1 VALSKEPVTVE
12 ELVHLAASMTFPTEH
27 VFLARPHVALARAVA
42 QRGGT
47 LLLNGVGGE
56 LFFGDFSYLNTLL
69 QKRRLFQLGREVLHW
84 RLRGF
89 RFNRMAR
96 DVFRSLQEGGGP
108 FWGMRE
114 IKPWLRHVPTEPSED
129 LSLSPMVSEME
140 RFYTQGTLGAET
152 MHPAIYWSSG
162 VMTGAPYLDR
172 RMLEFAFA
180 IPLELRVPLSTDEL
194 GKPLLRSAF
203 PEIPSDICRRA
214 SRVNLDEYVSS
225 DWIGCGGDGELVAM
239 VRNLPPMFDEVID
252 RFALVEEVVKLRQL
266 SERGKVSEAM
276 GVALWAH
283 GLRQQGLVL
292 T

>member
-1 VALSKEPVTVE
+1 
-12 ELVHLAASMTFPTEH
+12 MTFPTEH

-47 LLLNGVGGE
+47 LLLNGGGGE
-56 LFFGDFSYLNTLL
+56 LFFGNFRYLNILL
-69 QKRRLFQLGREVLHW
+69 QKRRLLQLGREVLHW
-84 RLRGF
+84 RLQGF

-96 DVFRSLQEGGGP
+96 DVFRSLQERGAGP
-108 FWGMRE
+108 FWNVRE
-114 IKPWLRHVPTEPSED
+114 IKPWLRHIPTEPSEE
-129 LSLSPMVSEME
+129 LSLSPMVSEMA
-140 RFYTQGTLGAET
+140 RLLTQQPVWAET
-152 MHPAIYWSSG
+152 MHTAIYWSSG
-162 VMTGAPYLDR
+162 VMTGAPHLDR
-172 RMLEFAFA
+172 RVLEFAFA

-214 SRVNLDEYVSS
+214 SRVNLQKYMSS
-225 DWIGCGGDGELVAM
+225 DWIGSEGDRELMAM

-252 RFALVEEVVKLRQL
+252 RSALVEEVVKLRQL
-266 SERGKVSEAM
+266 SEMGKVSEAM